1 MGNKSGF
8 LASLEKYL
16 FARIKT
22 SPIPWSWVG
31 IAILLP
37 IIVLSIWYHSESSS
51 AARNKHELV
60 RIAASEGDYN
70 TAKRY
75 YADDMSELR
84 DLVYPALKI
93 EERILV
99 LKDKLKEYPES
110 IELYLAIA
118 NLHSQI
124 GESSVA
130 DEYREKARILNPIDL
145 TPELRQ

>member
-8 LASLEKYL
+8 LAGLEKYL

-22 SPIPWSWVG
+22 SPIPWSCVG

-37 IIVLSIWYHSESSS
+37 MIVLSICYHSESSS

-60 RIAASEGDYN
+60 KLAASEGDYN
-70 TAKRY
+70 TARKY
-75 YADDMSELR
+75 YSDDMGELR

-110 IELYLAIA
+110 VELYLAIA
-118 NLHSQI
+118 NLYTQT
-124 GESSVA
+124 GETSLA

-145 TPELRQ
+145 TP